1 MSNDQEQAAPLEQDG
16 APPGRLVANEEQK
29 AKARKFF
36 EHAKKAAD
44 TRNYDYAIKLCVD
57 GLALWPD
64 AIEEGLKKLRVVA
77 TARRLEGGKALGF
90 LAMRKYPLGGRDLA
104 KSLKN
109 ALYLFGMDPTNIGHM
124 EQILLLATK
133 ARCDRMAWWIAP
145 VLADAYNGGKKLSA
159 NHYMASCAAM
169 DQAAELAAA
178 FDEKEAA
185 IKILE
190 SCISVTQTWARHYP
204 ESGEA
209 VKARGDA
216 SSKLTIVKGRF
227 DKAEG
232 FQESLKDAEGQAD
245 IRDRDRGVHTE
256 NRYQQLIAKARKDW
270 EDNPNTPA
278 KLLHLVE
285 LMARIERDEVEND
298 AIALLEKHFGISGEY
313 SFKLRADDL
322 RIRQMTRHRRE
333 LQAKLKEN
341 PSDAQAHEAY
351 VRQVTRQNEAEIA
364 IFQDRLTHYPTDMR
378 LRFQLG
384 ARLFA
389 GRRYDEAIPMF
400 QQAQLDG
407 RCRGESR
414 IYIGRCFYEK
424 HFYDQARSTLQAA
437 LAETESGTNRVALE
451 LNYWLGRALEASD
464 NISEASHV
472 YGQLIQIDYNY
483 RDARLRMEK
492 LVSGDRGKS
501 APGD

>member
-1 MSNDQEQAAPLEQDG
+1 MSNEHEQSSPLEQNG

-36 EHAKKAAD
+36 EHARKAAD
-44 TRNYDYAIKLCVD
+44 TRNYDYAIKLYVD

-77 TARRLEGGKALGF
+77 TARRLEGGKPLGF
-90 LAMRKYPLGGRDLA
+90 LAVRKYPVGGRDLA

-109 ALYLFGMDPTNIGHM
+109 ALFLFGMDPQNIAHM

-133 ARCDRMAWWIAP
+133 ARCDRLAWWIAP
-145 VLADAYNGGKKLSA
+145 VLADAYNSGKKLPA
-159 NHYMASCAAM
+159 NRYAASCAAM

-190 SCISVTQTWARHYP
+190 ACISVTQTWARHYP
-204 ESGEA
+204 DSGEA
-209 VKARGDA
+209 VKMRGNA

-232 FQESLKDAEGQAD
+232 FQESLKDAEAQAD
-245 IRDRDRGVHTE
+245 IRDSDRGVHTVD
-256 NRYQQLIAKARKDW
+256 RYQQLIAKARQDW
-270 EDNPNTPA
+270 QANPDTPA
-278 KLLHLVE
+278 KLLHLVD
-285 LMARIERDEVEND
+285 LMARIERDDVENE
-298 AIALLEKHFGISGEY
+298 AIALLEKQYAASGEY
-313 SFKLRADDL
+313 SFKMRADDL
-322 RIRQMTRHRRE
+322 RIRQMGRHRRDWQ
-333 LQAKLKEN
+333 LKLKEN
-341 PSDAQAHEAY
+341 PGDGQAHEAF
-351 VRQVTRQNEAEIA
+351 VRHVARQNEAEIA
-364 IFQDRLTHYPTDMR
+364 IFRERLDRYPTDMR

-384 ARLFA
+384 LRLFA
-389 GRRYDEAIPMF
+389 ARRYDEAIPMF

-407 RCRGESR
+407 RCKGESR
-414 IYIGRCFYEK
+414 VYIGRCFYEK
-424 HFYDQARSTLQAA
+424 HFYEQACSTLRAA
-437 LAETESGTNRVALE
+437 LAETESGTSRVAME

-464 NISEASHV
+464 NISEAARV

-492 LVSGDRGKS
+492 LLSGDKDRARG
-501 APGD
+501 D